1 MMRVFSLLI
10 APGIGKINLPVGVD
24 LLVFSILFVYFF
36 FIKVYYTKRK
46 TLNVKKGIS
55 PSVSG

>member
-1 MMRVFSLLI
+1 MRVFSLLI
-10 APGIGKINLPVGVD
+10 APGIGKIHLPVGVD
-24 LLVFSILFVYFF
+24 LLVFSILFVYF